1 MSDDHNHDHGKRDN
15 KGQIPQRQLGTA
27 LRSFFDHVTSHD
39 EEGVHAA
46 LCMVANAVPQNPDAP
61 TEIGGVPMVGMHICS
76 FGAGD
81 PDVLAQIMVAAID
94 NLIKET
100 PGFEESWRNALR
112 AKRLQSMLSQVLDV
126 MQQAKEQAA
135 EAKGM
140 EAAKPTVDALIEKLK
155 GNPGAVPGP
164 DTKQ

>member
-1 MSDDHNHDHGKRDN
+1 MSHDHGKRDN
-15 KGQIPQRQLGTA
+15 KEQIPQRKLGTA

-46 LCMVANAVPQNPDAP
+46 LCMVANAAPQDLNAP
-61 TEIGGVPMVGMHICS
+61 TEINGVPVINMHICN

-81 PDVLAQIMVAAID
+81 PDALAQMVIMAID
-94 NLIKET
+94 TMI
-100 PGFEESWRNALR
+100 EEVPDFTKALEDALR
-112 AKRLQSMLSQVLDV
+112 AKRLRSMISQVLGV
-126 MQQAKEQAA
+126 VQQAEEQAA

-140 EAAKPTVDALIEKLK
+140 EAAKPAVDALIEKLK
-155 GNPGAVPGP
+155 GKPGAVPGP

>member
-1 MSDDHNHDHGKRDN
+1 MSNNHGKRNN
-15 KGQIPQRQLGTA
+15 KGQIPQRKLGTV

-46 LCMVANAVPQNPDAP
+46 LCMIANAAPQDPDAP
-61 TEIGGVPMVGMHICS
+61 TKINGAPVVPMHICN

-81 PDVLAQIMVAAID
+81 PDALAQMMVMAID
-94 NLIKET
+94 TMIEEV
-100 PGFEESWRNALR
+100 PDFEKAWTDALR
-112 AKRLQSMLSQVLDV
+112 AKRLQSLIVGVLGAVKD
-126 MQQAKEQAA
+126 AKEKAD

-140 EAAKPTVDALIEKLK
+140 EAVKPKVDALIEKLK

-164 DTKQ
+164 ETKQ

>member
-1 MSDDHNHDHGKRDN
+1 MSDDHNHKE
-15 KGQIPQRQLGTA
+15 QIPQRKLGTA

-46 LCMVANAVPQNPDAP
+46 LCMVANATPQDPNAP
-61 TEIGGVPMVGMHICS
+61 TEIDGVPAVGMHICN

-81 PDVLAQIMVAAID
+81 PDILAQMMIMAID
-94 NLIKET
+94 AMIEEV
-100 PGFEESWRNALR
+100 PGFEQAWTTALR
-112 AKRLQSMLSQVLDV
+112 AKHLQTMISQAMDV
-126 MQQAKEQAA
+126 VQQAKEQAA

-140 EAAKPTVDALIEKLK
+140 EAAKPAVDALIEKLK
-155 GNPGAVPGP
+155 GNPGAVPSP

>member
-1 MSDDHNHDHGKRDN
+1 MPN
-15 KGQIPQRQLGTA
+15 KKQIPQRKLGTA

-46 LCMVANAVPQNPDAP
+46 LCMVANAAPQDPNAP
-61 TEIGGVPMVGMHICS
+61 TEINGVPMVGMHICN

-81 PDVLAQIMVAAID
+81 PDILARIMVMAID
-94 NLIKET
+94 TMIEEV
-100 PGFEESWRNALR
+100 PGFTKAWEDALR
-112 AKRLQSMLSQVLDV
+112 AKRLQSLVSQVLGV
-126 MQQAKEQAA
+126 VQQVKEQAA

-140 EAAKPTVDALIEKLK
+140 EAAKPAVDALIEKLK
-155 GNPGAVPGP
+155 GIP

>member
-1 MSDDHNHDHGKRDN
+1 MSNDKPR
-15 KGQIPQRQLGTA
+15 IPQRKLGTA
-27 LRSFFDHVTSHD
+27 LRDFFEHVTSHD

-46 LCMVANAVPQNPDAP
+46 LCMVANATPGEHDVP
-61 TEIGGVPMVGMHICS
+61 MHICN

-81 PDVLAQIMVAAID
+81 PDALAQMVIIAID
-94 NLIKET
+94 TMIEEV
-100 PGFEESWRNALR
+100 PGFEKAFVDAIR
-112 AKRLQSMLSQVLDV
+112 AKHLQSMISQVMGVL
-126 MQQAKEQAA
+126 QQAKEQVA

-140 EAAKPTVDALIEKLK
+140 KAAKPAVDALIEKLK

>member
-1 MSDDHNHDHGKRDN
+1 MSSKN
-15 KGQIPQRQLGTA
+15 KPIIPQRKLGTA

-46 LCMVANAVPQNPDAP
+46 LCMVANAAP
-61 TEIGGVPMVGMHICS
+61 AEPGAPEQINGVPVVPMHICN

-81 PDVLAQIMVAAID
+81 PDVLAQMAIMAID
-94 NLIKET
+94 TMIEEN
-100 PGFEESWRNALR
+100 PGFAEAWQNALR
-112 AKRLQSMLSQVLDV
+112 ARHLQAMISQVIDV
-126 MQQAKEQAA
+126 VQQAKEQAG

-140 EAAKPTVDALIEKLK
+140 EAVKPEADALIAKLK

>member
-1 MSDDHNHDHGKRDN
+1 MSNDHGKRNN
-15 KGQIPQRQLGTA
+15 KQQIPQRKLGTV

-46 LCMVANAVPQNPDAP
+46 LCMVANADSAESDGEP
-61 TEIGGVPMVGMHICS
+61 TVGMHICN

-81 PDVLAQIMVAAID
+81 PDTLARMMVMAID
-94 NLIKET
+94 TMIEEV
-100 PGFEESWRNALR
+100 PGFTKAWEDALR
-112 AKRLQSMLSQVLDV
+112 AKRLQSMISQVLGV
-126 MQQAKEQAA
+126 VQQAKEQAA

-140 EAAKPTVDALIEKLK
+140 EAAKPAVDALIEKLK
-155 GNPGAVPGP
+155 GNPGTVPGP

>member
-1 MSDDHNHDHGKRDN
+1 MSNN
-15 KGQIPQRQLGTA
+15 KEQIPQRKLGTA

-46 LCMVANAVPQNPDAP
+46 LCMVANAAP
-61 TEIGGVPMVGMHICS
+61 TEINGVPVVGMHICN

-81 PDVLAQIMVAAID
+81 PDALAQMMIMAID
-94 NLIKET
+94 TMVEEV
-100 PGFEESWRNALR
+100 PGFAKAWGDALR
-112 AKRLQSMLSQVLDV
+112 AKRLQSMISQVLD
-126 MQQAKEQAA
+126 
-135 EAKGM
+135 M
-140 EAAKPTVDALIEKLK
+140 EAAKPAVDALIEKLK

>member
-1 MSDDHNHDHGKRDN
+1 MSNDHGKRNN
-15 KGQIPQRQLGTA
+15 KEQIPQRKLGTA

-46 LCMVANAVPQNPDAP
+46 LCMVANVDQDPNTP
-61 TEIGGVPMVGMHICS
+61 TKIAGVPVVSMHICN

-81 PDVLAQIMVAAID
+81 PDVLAQMMIMAID
-94 NLIKET
+94 ITIEEV
-100 PGFEESWRNALR
+100 PGFEEAWRDALR
-112 AKRLQSMLSQVLDV
+112 AKHLQAMISQVIDV
-126 MQQAKEQAA
+126 VQQAKEQVD

-140 EAAKPTVDALIEKLK
+140 EAVKPEADALIAKLK

>member
-1 MSDDHNHDHGKRDN
+1 MSDDHNHKEH
-15 KGQIPQRQLGTA
+15 IPQRKLGTA

-46 LCMVANAVPQNPDAP
+46 LCMVANAAP
-61 TEIGGVPMVGMHICS
+61 AEPGAPVVPMHTCN

-81 PDVLAQIMVAAID
+81 PDILAQMMVVAID
-94 NLIKET
+94 TMIEEV
-100 PGFEESWRNALR
+100 PGFTEAWGNALR
-112 AKRLQSMLSQVLDV
+112 AKRLQTMINQVLDAV
-126 MQQAKEQAA
+126 KDAKEKAD

>member
-1 MSDDHNHDHGKRDN
+1 MSNSHNHGKRNN
-15 KGQIPQRQLGTA
+15 KQQIPQRKLGTA
-27 LRSFFDHVTSHD
+27 LRDFFEHVTSHD

-46 LCMVANAVPQNPDAP
+46 LCMVANAAP
-61 TEIGGVPMVGMHICS
+61 AEPGAPVVPMHVCN

-81 PDVLAQIMVAAID
+81 PDTLAQMMVMAID
-94 NLIKET
+94 TMIKDV
-100 PGFEESWRNALR
+100 PGFEKAWGDALR
-112 AKRLQSMLSQVLDV
+112 TKRLQTMISQVIDV
-126 MQQAKEQAA
+126 VQQAKEQAA

-140 EAAKPTVDALIEKLK
+140 EAAKPAVDALIEKLK

>member
-1 MSDDHNHDHGKRDN
+1 MPN
-15 KGQIPQRQLGTA
+15 KEQIPQRKLGTA

-46 LCMVANAVPQNPDAP
+46 LCMVANAAPQDPNAP
-61 TEIGGVPMVGMHICS
+61 TEINGVPVVSMHICN

-81 PDVLAQIMVAAID
+81 PDILAQMMVMAID
-94 NLIKET
+94 T
-100 PGFEESWRNALR
+100 MVEEVPEFAKAWGAALR
-112 AKRLQSMLSQVLDV
+112 AKRLQVLAEQVANV
-126 MQQAKEQAA
+126 MQQVEEQVA

-140 EAAKPTVDALIEKLK
+140 EAAKPAVDALLEKLK

>member
-1 MSDDHNHDHGKRDN
+1 MSDDHNHKE
-15 KGQIPQRQLGTA
+15 QIPQRKLGTA

-46 LCMVANAVPQNPDAP
+46 LCMVANAAPQDPNAP
-61 TEIGGVPMVGMHICS
+61 TEINDVPVVPMHICY
-76 FGAGD
+76 FGDGD
-81 PDVLAQIMVAAID
+81 PDALAQMMVMAID
-94 NLIKET
+94 TMIEKVS
-100 PGFEESWRNALR
+100 GFEKAWTDALH
-112 AKRLQSMLSQVLDV
+112 AKRLQSVISRVLGMV
-126 MQQAKEQAA
+126 QQAEEQAA

-140 EAAKPTVDALIEKLK
+140 EAAKPAVDALIEKLK

>member
-1 MSDDHNHDHGKRDN
+1 MSDDHNHKE
-15 KGQIPQRQLGTA
+15 QIPQRKLGTA

-46 LCMVANAVPQNPDAP
+46 LCMVANANSAESDGEP
-61 TEIGGVPMVGMHICS
+61 TVGMHICN

-81 PDVLAQIMVAAID
+81 PDILAQMMVVAID
-94 NLIKET
+94 TMIEEV
-100 PGFEESWRNALR
+100 PGFTKAWEDALR
-112 AKRLQSMLSQVLDV
+112 AKRLQSMISQVLDV
-126 MQQAKEQAA
+126 VQQAKEQAA

-140 EAAKPTVDALIEKLK
+140 EAAKPAVDALIEKLK
-155 GNPGAVPGP
+155 GNPGAVLGP

>member
-1 MSDDHNHDHGKRDN
+1 MSNDHGKRNN
-15 KGQIPQRQLGTA
+15 KEQIPQRKLGTA

-46 LCMVANAVPQNPDAP
+46 LCMVANAAP
-61 TEIGGVPMVGMHICS
+61 TEINGVPVVGMHICN

-81 PDVLAQIMVAAID
+81 PDALAQMMVMAID
-94 NLIKET
+94 TMVEEV
-100 PGFEESWRNALR
+100 PGFAKAWEDALR
-112 AKRLQSMLSQVLDV
+112 AKRLQSMISQVLGV
-126 MQQAKEQAA
+126 VQQAKEQAA

-140 EAAKPTVDALIEKLK
+140 EAAKPAVDALIEKLK

>member
-1 MSDDHNHDHGKRDN
+1 MSN
-15 KGQIPQRQLGTA
+15 KKQTPQRKLGTV

-46 LCMVANAVPQNPDAP
+46 LCMVANTDGHVCN
-61 TEIGGVPMVGMHICS
+61 

-81 PDVLAQIMVAAID
+81 PDTLAQLTVAAID
-94 NLIKET
+94 TMLEKV
-100 PGFEESWRNALR
+100 PGFSEAWQKALLT
-112 AKRLQSMLSQVLDV
+112 KRLKDMIGQVLDV
-126 MQQAKEQAA
+126 VEQAKEQAA

-140 EAAKPTVDALIEKLK
+140 EAAKPAVDALIEKLK

>member
-1 MSDDHNHDHGKRDN
+1 MSDDRNHKEH
-15 KGQIPQRQLGTA
+15 IPQRKLGTA

-46 LCMVANAVPQNPDAP
+46 LCMVANANSAESDGEP
-61 TEIGGVPMVGMHICS
+61 TVGMHICN
-76 FGAGD
+76 FGAGN
-81 PDVLAQIMVAAID
+81 PDILVQMMVMAID
-94 NLIKET
+94 TMIEEV
-100 PGFEESWRNALR
+100 PGFTKAWEDALR
-112 AKRLQSMLSQVLDV
+112 AKRLQSLISQVLGV
-126 MQQAKEQAA
+126 VQQAKEQAA

-140 EAAKPTVDALIEKLK
+140 EAAKPAVDALIEKLK